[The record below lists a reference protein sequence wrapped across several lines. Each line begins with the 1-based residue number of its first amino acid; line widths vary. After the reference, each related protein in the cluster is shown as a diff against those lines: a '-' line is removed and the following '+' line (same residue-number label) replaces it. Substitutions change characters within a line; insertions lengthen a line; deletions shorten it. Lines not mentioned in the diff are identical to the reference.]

1 MSDIPRDKTG
11 YLARAL
17 ASGQPAA
24 EAAASFGFTVG
35 DVARLM
41 DDRHFLDLVAGWR
54 GYLAASSEEE
64 QLKHLYIIASAVL
77 RDAAARADPV
87 AIAALESIEE
97 ESERGA
103 VH

>member
-1 MSDIPRDKTG
+1 MSDIPREKTG

-24 EAAASFGFTVG
+24 EAAAAFGFALD

-41 DDRHFLDLVAGWR
+41 DDRHFVDMVAGWR
-54 GYLAASSEEE
+54 GYLAAANEEE
-64 QLKHLYIIASAVL
+64 QLQYLCAIAGTVL
-77 RDAAARADPV
+77 REAAARADPV
-87 AIAALESIEE
+87 AIAALESIEAE
-97 ESERGA
+97 AERGM